1 MVEDIRRKHASNIL
15 ENLGA
20 KKIMKSK
27 KKHAQKIQKYYKYQ
41 EETCSKEIRKWG
53 EKCTKNIRKI
63 RRKHVPIPKIL
74 DNVEGNMYQK
84 Y

>member
-1 MVEDIRRKHASNIL
+1 MVEKDKNIRRKHVSNIL

-41 EETCSKEIRKWG
+41 EETFSRDIRK
-53 EKCTKNIRKI
+53 
-63 RRKHVPIPKIL
+63 
-74 DNVEGNMYQK
+74 
-84 Y
+84 

>member
-1 MVEDIRRKHASNIL
+1 MI
-15 ENLGA
+15 
-20 KKIMKSK
+20 
-27 KKHAQKIQKYYKYQ
+27 IQKTKDRNFVISNHENHY
-41 EETCSKEIRKWG
+41 R